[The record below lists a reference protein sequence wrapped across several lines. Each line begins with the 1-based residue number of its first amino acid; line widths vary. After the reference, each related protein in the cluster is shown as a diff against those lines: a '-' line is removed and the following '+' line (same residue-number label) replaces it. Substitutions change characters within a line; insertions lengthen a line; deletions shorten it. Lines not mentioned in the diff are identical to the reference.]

1 MLMQLVEKIAD
12 KSKEYKA
19 VKLAALTYVV
29 KYYYKLGYRFA
40 NSPNKSFEKNIQDET
55 IFQQIN
61 QDVEK
66 LPLIKT
72 DEESFKEKEWV
83 KFINSIQ
90 HHKLLNTNYDNRI
103 TSKQKKRMKRRVTFY
118 DPEKDKFITR
128 SPSNRVQ
135 YATESHDLGGDG
147 WYMYKLLN
155 KETKVKAKVNAKTSK
170 TKKTKTKKAKSSK
183 STKKNQR
190 KSKKSRNQR
199 KKSRNQRKK

>member
-1 MLMQLVEKIAD
+1 M
-12 KSKEYKA
+12 
-19 VKLAALTYVV
+19 
-29 KYYYKLGYRFA
+29 GYRFA

-190 KSKKSRNQR
+190 KSKKL
-199 KKSRNQRKK
+199 KKSRNQKKK

>member
-1 MLMQLVEKIAD
+1 MSIKVIVER
-12 KSKEYKA
+12 
-19 VKLAALTYVV
+19 KLSTHVSSLCVALLISAHRV
-29 KYYYKLGYRFA
+29 R
-40 NSPNKSFEKNIQDET
+40 
-55 IFQQIN
+55 N
-61 QDVEK
+61 QNDARNRKVSHE
-66 LPLIKT
+66 IT
-72 DEESFKEKEWV
+72 V
-83 KFINSIQ
+83 
-90 HHKLLNTNYDNRI
+90 LLTVISRLL
-103 TSKQKKRMKRRVTFY
+103 TSRQRKRMKRRVTFY

>member
-1 MLMQLVEKIAD
+1 MQLVEKIAD

-155 KETKVKAKVNAKTSK
+155 KETKVKAKVNAKNI
-170 TKKTKTKKAKSSK
+170 
-183 STKKNQR
+183 KN
-190 KSKKSRNQR
+190 
-199 KKSRNQRKK
+199 